1 MLILARKSQEAV
13 VVSGTHGYEQMLK
26 VTVLEVRGGTVKLGF
41 EAGDEVPIHRAEVWE
56 RIRAESQT
64 ARSQADPPRTSQVSG
79 SLHEL
84 KNQLWSAALSGVGP
98 KELRHCE

>member
-13 VVSGTHGYEQMLK
+13 VVSGAHGHEQMLK

-56 RIRAESQT
+56 RIRAESRPPDPKPAP
-64 ARSQADPPRTSQVSG
+64 ARPKYQVPYS
-79 SLHEL
+79 
-84 KNQLWSAALSGVGP
+84 N
-98 KELRHCE
+98 

>member
-13 VVSGTHGYEQMLK
+13 VISGTHGIEQVLK

-56 RIRAESQT
+56 RIRAESQPPAPMAVP
-64 ARSQADPPRTSQVSG
+64 ARPKYQVPYI
-79 SLHEL
+79 
-84 KNQLWSAALSGVGP
+84 N
-98 KELRHCE
+98 